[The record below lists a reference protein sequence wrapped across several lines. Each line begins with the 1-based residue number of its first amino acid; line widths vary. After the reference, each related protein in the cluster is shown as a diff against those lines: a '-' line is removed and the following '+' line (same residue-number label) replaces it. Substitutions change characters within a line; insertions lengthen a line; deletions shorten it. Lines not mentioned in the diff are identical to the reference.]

1 MFTRF
6 TALTLRGLFVF
17 LLGLF
22 SLMPVVTAQEIDP
35 PSEKPAAAA
44 EIPADGPPPMKNKTI
59 ARWGVAFMLST
70 SAAFAIFG
78 WYVTYKSPNA
88 IKKRATPPRED

>member
-6 TALTLRGLFVF
+6 NALILRGLFVCLF
-17 LLGLF
+17 GLF
-22 SLMPVVTAQEIDP
+22 SLMPVLSAQEIDP
-35 PSEKPAAAA
+35 PSDKPAVAVEA
-44 EIPADGPPPMKNKTI
+44 PADGPPPMKNKTI

-88 IKKRATPPRED
+88 IKKRTSPPRKD

>member
-6 TALTLRGLFVF
+6 TALVLRGLFVCLF
-17 LLGLF
+17 GLF
-22 SLMPVVTAQEIDP
+22 FLMPIVSAQEIEP
-35 PSEKPAAAA
+35 PSAKPPVAA
-44 EIPADGPPPMKNKTI
+44 EAPADSPPPMKNKTI

-70 SAAFAIFG
+70 SAAFVIFG

-88 IKKRATPPRED
+88 IKKRATPPREG